1 MSKRFSILKIVFS
14 TAVAIVVCYLLLSKY
29 SIQSIPETVAK
40 VPMSALGFG
49 FGLYC
54 LLVWTKAARFRE
66 LLRLDCGIEQLF
78 PILALYTFWGNIL
91 PMRSGDVSYV
101 YLMAQRER
109 VDGTKSVASLML
121 ASIIDLVLLIGLMT
135 GTGWRLHSDL
145 QGQLSYVVLFL
156 IPLLVGISLIGLMLL
171 GIIAPSACNRL
182 AERCVNPL
190 LRLNLKWVS
199 WIGKKSLEIVR
210 ELTQIRLDAR
220 FCKTWGYSILSMGV
234 RFGFQCYLVREMSIN
249 IPVLKL
255 LFALAFT
262 NIFNLLPIQSVG
274 NLGTI
279 EAPFAWALVQ
289 CGTSGELA
297 VVTGFSLHLLILL
310 YCLPMGGYGLV
321 KKPSVRNNLKG
332 EQS

>member
-135 GTGWRLHSDL
+135 GTGWGLRSHLE
-145 QGQLSYVVLFL
+145 GQLSYVVLFL
-156 IPLLVGISLIGLMLL
+156 IPLLVGLSLIGLMLL

-199 WIGKKSLEIVR
+199 WIGKKSLEIAR

-220 FCKTWGYSILSMGV
+220 FCKTWAYSILGMGV
-234 RFGFQCYLVREMSIN
+234 RFGCQCYLVHEMDID
-249 IPVLKL
+249 IPVLNL

-262 NIFNLLPIQSVG
+262 NVVNLLPIQSVG

-279 EAPFAWALVQ
+279 EVPFVWALVQ
-289 CGTSGELA
+289 CGTSGKIA

-310 YCLPMGGYGLV
+310 YCLPIGGYGWI
-321 KKPSVRNNLKG
+321 KKPRVQNNLKG
-332 EQS
+332 A

>member
-1 MSKRFSILKIVFS
+1 MSKRFSIPKLVFS
-14 TAVAIVVCYLLLSKY
+14 TAVAIVVCYFLLSKY
-29 SIQSIPETVAK
+29 PIQRIPETIAK
-40 VPMSALGFG
+40 VPISALAIG

-101 YLMAQRER
+101 YLMAERER
-109 VDGTKSVASLML
+109 VKGTKSVASLML

-135 GTGWRLHSDL
+135 GTGWVLRSDL
-145 QGQLSYVVLFL
+145 QGQLSYVALFL
-156 IPLLVGISLIGLMLL
+156 IPLLVGLSLIGLMLL
-171 GIIAPSACNRL
+171 AIITPGACIWL
-182 AERCVNPL
+182 AERCVNL
-190 LRLNLKWVS
+190 LLCLNLKWVS
-199 WIGKKSLEIVR
+199 WIGKKWLEIVR

-220 FCKTWGYSILSMGV
+220 FCKTWAYSILSLGV
-234 RFGFQCYLVREMSIN
+234 RFGFQCYLVHEMSIN
-249 IPVLKL
+249 IPVLNL

-279 EAPFAWALVQ
+279 EAPFAWALTRF
-289 CGTSGELA
+289 GTSGEIA

-310 YCLPMGGYGLV
+310 YCLPLGGYGLV
-321 KKPSVRNNLKG
+321 KKPRIRKNLKG
-332 EQS
+332 AQN